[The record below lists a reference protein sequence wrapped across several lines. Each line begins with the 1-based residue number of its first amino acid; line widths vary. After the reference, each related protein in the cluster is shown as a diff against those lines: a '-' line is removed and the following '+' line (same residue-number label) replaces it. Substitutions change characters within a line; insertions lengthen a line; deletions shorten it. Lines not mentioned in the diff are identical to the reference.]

1 MVLIRMLVSAPVPPC
16 TYPFL
21 ELNFPLLTEM
31 PMVLRTRIPNTMI
44 KNYSWINPKIWTFD
58 MNLPSVLLL
67 GESNVKKNG
76 SYYSLPTLTGG
87 KILTNKTGIDWSVL
101 SYPLAQ

>member
-1 MVLIRMLVSAPVPPC
+1 
-16 TYPFL
+16 
-21 ELNFPLLTEM
+21 
-31 PMVLRTRIPNTMI
+31 
-44 KNYSWINPKIWTFD
+44 